1 MALIAAKDIN
11 KFKVKLADTGNQYDF
26 KLNSGSTL
34 APKHE
39 DLSTLATSIQNADEH
54 IVGGAH
60 GKLMQIAEQIKALQK
75 QAEQVLKKAQED
87 QMLAHAACNFEK
99 KPGKVYHLWERDGQ
113 HQWSMLSLD
122 DHRGKEPRGTTFM
135 GSFKYEADRSFTKVG
150 TKSDERIELEK
161 FVNEMLSSP
170 ANKALGFGP
179 SFETQ

>member
-1 MALIAAKDIN
+1 
-11 KFKVKLADTGNQYDF
+11 
-26 KLNSGSTL
+26 
-34 APKHE
+34 
-39 DLSTLATSIQNADEH
+39 
-54 IVGGAH
+54 
-60 GKLMQIAEQIKALQK
+60 MQIAEQIKALQK

-122 DHRGKEPRGTTFM
+122 DHRGKVCFVCFYKNHNEFKEPRGTTFM